1 MGEPTRRAR
10 LTAKADDEENLP
22 IDRDSGI
29 RAFKFMEFVLL
40 GMDLL
45 CLVSVTVE
53 AARRGYHS
61 KKQKKDMVDM
71 VCISY

>member
-29 RAFKFMEFVLL
+29 RAFKFMEFECPGVGDGSSLL
-40 GMDLL
+40 G
-45 CLVSVTVE
+45 VSDCGP
-53 AARRGYHS
+53 RGGATIQKN
-61 KKQKKDMVDM
+61 KKK
-71 VCISY
+71 IW